1 MRLGYACINM
11 TMGKK
16 VSTNRAMIKKTF
28 ESKGLDYVSELALKN
43 SQDIIKILEWNRLNG
58 IYFFRLS
65 SAVIPW
71 GDHIDLTQLK
81 DYKQIKAELKKAG
94 DFAKYHNMRIN
105 SHPGPFCVLTSP
117 NESVVTNT
125 IADLELHGKIFDM
138 MGLSKTTYNNINIH
152 CNGVYGDKQSAM
164 DRFITNF
171 QRCSNSVKKRLT
183 IENDDKGS
191 MYSVKDLMY
200 IHQKTGIPIVFD
212 YHHHQFCTG
221 DLSEEQALKLAA
233 TTWPKGIRQ
242 EVHYSESKRMHENNL
257 KEKPQAHSDYIISLP
272 NTYELDLDVMVEA
285 KAKELAL
292 YIGRW
297 QTWHNGHEWLI
308 SQQLDKGKN
317 VWVAIRDVPQDEKN
331 PKSAHQVLMD
341 LSKEKFFIDNSDRI
355 MISIIPD
362 IESVNYGRGV
372 GYEVINHI
380 PPSNV
385 EMISGT
391 KIREGYMDSNGDVIE
406 YSVNA

>member
-1 MRLGYACINM
+1 MNLGYACINM
-11 TMGKK
+11 SLGKK
-16 VSTNRAMIKKTF
+16 VTTNRAMIKKTF
-28 ESKGLDYVSELALKN
+28 QTKGLDYVSELALQN
-43 SQDIIKILEWNRLNG
+43 AADIIKILEWNIQNG
-58 IYFFRLS
+58 IYFYRLS
-65 SAVIPW
+65 SAIIPW
-71 GDHIDLTQLK
+71 GDHINLTELK
-81 DYKQIKAELKKAG
+81 DYKKIKAELKKAG
-94 DFAKYHNMRIN
+94 DFAKLHNIRLN

-138 MGLSKTTYNNINIH
+138 MGLSKTPYNNINIH

-183 IENDDKGS
+183 IENDDKAS

-242 EVHYSESKRMHENNL
+242 EVHYSESKRLHKNNL

-285 KAKELAL
+285 KAKELAIL
-292 YIGRW
+292 
-297 QTWHNGHEWLI
+297 
-308 SQQLDKGKN
+308 
-317 VWVAIRDVPQDEKN
+317 
-331 PKSAHQVLMD
+331 
-341 LSKEKFFIDNSDRI
+341 KFI
-355 MISIIPD
+355 
-362 IESVNYGRGV
+362 
-372 GYEVINHI
+372 
-380 PPSNV
+380 
-385 EMISGT
+385 
-391 KIREGYMDSNGDVIE
+391 
-406 YSVNA
+406 